1 MRRDVS
7 IMSLLISFL
16 ALPAFAATE
25 KRLDEPQ
32 PAVARAGEPTVT
44 IDVKD
49 AEVAVILK
57 DLKKQCGIRNLMIDP
72 NVEGKGTFYFRDV
85 PCRLAFGVVLRSLG
99 LDAVSYSSSVVTV
112 GKRGNR

>member
-1 MRRDVS
+1 
-7 IMSLLISFL
+7 MSLLISFL

-99 LDAVSYSSSVVTV
+99 LDASYSSSVVTV